1 MEKNLNERLEAL
13 EAFMNEIKDAK
24 VVVIVNSKKE
34 AEIKNEECKDE
45 ECASAC
51 NCKAHDVLEKITPAT
66 TCGDY
71 EESKES
77 KEFGKLVEKLVKA
90 NVAFKREEGTYLPVE
105 DDKVASFKESMGLTK
120 VRKSIN
126 GVRKYWYLF

>member
-1 MEKNLNERLEAL
+1 MEKTLNERVKAL

-24 VVVIVNSKKE
+24 VVVIVNGKKE
-34 AEIKNEECKDE
+34 AEIKNEQCD
-45 ECASAC
+45 C
-51 NCKAHDVLEKITPAT
+51 NCKANDVLEKIKPVAT

-71 EESKES
+71 KDCEESKES
-77 KEFGKLVEKLVKA
+77 KEFGKLVDKLVKA
-90 NVAFKREEGTYLPVE
+90 NVAFKREEGTYLPVD

>member
-51 NCKAHDVLEKITPAT
+51 NCKAHN
-66 TCGDY
+66 

>member
-24 VVVIVNSKKE
+24 VVVIVNGKKE
-34 AEIKNEECKDE
+34 AEIKNEQCD
-45 ECASAC
+45 C

-66 TCGDY
+66 TCGDN

-105 DDKVASFKESMGLTK
+105 NDKVASFKDSMGLTK